1 MNMPRPKI
9 KDNYEKIAGILASAL
24 KQVAEKTMN
33 NAADDICNQNLQKNA
48 KDIIQETCL

>member
-9 KDNYEKIAGILASAL
+9 KDNYEKITGILASAL

-33 NAADDICNQNLQKNA
+33 NATDDICNQNLQKNA

>member
-9 KDNYEKIAGILASAL
+9 KDNYEKITLASAL